1 METMWD
7 KYTSKDVDKVFKFVD
22 DYKEFISNNKTER
35 EFCSSS
41 LELAK
46 KNGFKDLL
54 TVKKLKTGDKVYI
67 INRNK
72 EICLFVV
79 GKRDIEQGLNV
90 VGAHMDSPRLD
101 IKMHPLYE
109 DHGIALL
116 DTHYYGGI
124 KKYQWVAHPMS
135 LHGVVCKKD
144 GTTVNIKIGEKED
157 DPVFGISDLLV
168 HLAKDQMAKKGNE
181 VIEGEDLN
189 VTVGSMPL
197 KGKSENKVKEYILD
211 LLKKEYDIEEK
222 DFESA
227 ELEVVPSGKA
237 RDYGL
242 DRSMVMAY
250 GQDDKVCAY
259 TSLRAILD
267 IKDPEVTACCMLVD
281 KEEVGSQ
288 STTGMHSRFFQ
299 DSLRELI
306 NLLKGDF
313 NELMLARTLR
323 NSKVLST
330 DVTAAFDPNYP
341 SVNELKNTA
350 FFGKGVGFAKYT
362 GSRGKSGSND
372 ACAEYIAKVR
382 NVMDKNKVGYQFAE
396 LGKVD
401 QGGGGTIAYIFG
413 NLNMDVID
421 AGTPVQNMH
430 ACYEVTSKA
439 DIYESYHANVA
450 FFKDMK

>member
-7 KYTSKDVDKVFKFVD
+7 KYTDKDVEKVFEFAE
-22 DYKEFISNNKTER
+22 DYKKFISDNKTER
-35 EFCSSS
+35 LFCSSS

-54 TVKKLKTGDKVYI
+54 TVKSLKAGDKVYI
-67 INRNK
+67 ANRNK
-72 EICLFVV
+72 ELCLFVV
-79 GKRDIEQGLNV
+79 GKRDIEEGINV

-101 IKMHPLYE
+101 VKMHPLYE
-109 DHGIALL
+109 DHGIALF

-144 GTTVNIKIGEKED
+144 GTVVNINIGEKED
-157 DPVFGISDLLV
+157 DPVVGISDLLV
-168 HLAKDQMAKKGNE
+168 HLAKDQMAKKGSE

-189 VTVGSMPL
+189 ITVGSMPL
-197 KGKSENKVKEYILD
+197 KGKKENPVKEYILD

-227 ELEVVPSGKA
+227 ELEIVPSGKA

-242 DRSMVMAY
+242 DRSMVLAY

-267 IKDPEVTACCMLVD
+267 IKEPEVTACCILVD

-288 STTGMHSRFFQ
+288 STTGMHSRFFA

-323 NSKVLST
+323 SSKVLST

-382 NVMDKNKVGYQFAE
+382 NVMDENKVGYQFAE

-439 DIYESYHANVA
+439 DIYESYHANVCLL
-450 FFKDMK
+450 